1 MKLQIRYFA
10 SVRETLG
17 VAQENAE
24 LPPGIVTVGGVR
36 DWLIARGGAW
46 AEALDGKRALRMAYD
61 QQMAE
66 PATPVAEA
74 GEVAFFPPVTGG

>member
-10 SVRETLG
+10 SVREALG
-17 VAQENAE
+17 VAQESAE
-24 LPPGIVTVGGVR
+24 LPPGIATVGGVR

-46 AEALDGKRALRMAYD
+46 AEALDGRRALRMAYD

-66 PATPVAEA
+66 PATPVVQG